1 MILIT
6 LKEQN
11 GEQEYFSYHYM
22 RSMTADDYYNNPN
35 YTEDETNN
43 LRLEYGLDVEIMTK
57 LGYDVHEDNYEEDDG
72 MWWFDTR
79 MIGVDGIQNLS
90 ETRFKTLKELGILYE

>member
-22 RSMTADDYYNNPN
+22 RNMTTSDYYDNPN
-35 YTEDETNN
+35 KTEYE
-43 LRLEYGLDVEIMTK
+43 LDVEIMTE
-57 LGYDVHEDNYEEDDG
+57 LGYDVH
-72 MWWFDTR
+72 
-79 MIGVDGIQNLS
+79 
-90 ETRFKTLKELGILYE
+90 

>member
-22 RSMTADDYYNNPN
+22 RSMTTSDYYDNPN
-35 YTEDETNN
+35 KTEYE
-43 LRLEYGLDVEIMTK
+43 LDVEIMTE
-57 LGYDVHEDNYEEDDG
+57 LGFDVHKDTYEIDAS

-79 MIGVDGIQNLS
+79 MIGIDSIQNLS
-90 ETRFKTLKELGILYE
+90 ETRFKTLNELGILYE

>member
-35 YTEDETNN
+35 HT
-43 LRLEYGLDVEIMTK
+43 EYGLDVEIMTE

>member
-22 RSMTADDYYNNPN
+22 RSMTTSDYYDNPN
-35 YTEDETNN
+35 KTEYE
-43 LRLEYGLDVEIMTK
+43 LDVEIMTE
-57 LGYDVHEDNYEEDDG
+57 LGFDVHKDTYDIDVS
-72 MWWFDTR
+72 MWWFDIR
-79 MIGVDGIQNLS
+79 MIGIDSIQNLS
-90 ETRFKTLKELGILYE
+90 ETRFKTLNELGILYE

>member
-22 RSMTADDYYNNPN
+22 RSMTTADYYDNPN
-35 YTEDETNN
+35 QTEYE
-43 LRLEYGLDVEIMTK
+43 LDVEIMTE
-57 LGYDVHEDNYEEDDG
+57 LGYDVHKDAYEVDHS

-79 MIGVDGIQNLS
+79 MIGIDSIQNLS